1 MRVSYLKENSGIS
14 YRSVL
19 NLIRNAINCGW
30 SHDDRQAI
38 VQEMWNEIRELCV
51 NLLDDAVLIGNH
63 KEVKFYVIKIQNFS
77 SYKGNAEELHN
88 LMETWKE
95 ISIQLTF

>member
-1 MRVSYLKENSGIS
+1 MGMAIEVLSNIFYIASEFISAEPLENSGIS

-51 NLLDDAVLIGNH
+51 NLLDDAVLIGN
-63 KEVKFYVIKIQNFS
+63 
-77 SYKGNAEELHN
+77 AEELHN